1 MSWMS
6 SRMDE
11 NQTSP
16 DDPWYLPNPLDI
28 CPPSLRRYITPELW
42 ARGVKEVAEDWAQI
56 DAEERKRRRLKKT
69 RKHPGE

>member
-1 MSWMS
+1 
-6 SRMDE
+6 MDE

-28 CPPSLRRYITPELW
+28 CPPLLRRFTTPKEWEL
-42 ARGVKEVAEDWAQI
+42 GVKDMLADWAQI

-69 RKHPGE
+69 RKRPGGA